1 MKPEFEKKHLRK
13 FKYRTKRI
21 LGTKKNISAKQ
32 LWKNQRRTSSLLKHK
47 SVKEQV
53 QEIYQST

>member
-32 LWKNQRRTSSLLKHK
+32 FSGKIKGEHHHC
-47 SVKEQV
+47 
-53 QEIYQST
+53 

>member
-1 MKPEFEKKHLRK
+1 MKPEFEKKHLWK

-32 LWKNQRRTSSLLKHK
+32 LSGKIKGEHHC
-47 SVKEQV
+47 
-53 QEIYQST
+53 